1 MRVLLDFYFNE
12 ESETLNGIRYN
23 DVQEIESTELIPV
36 WSPESSTHD
45 IPDFLYV
52 HLYAIC
58 DKEDAV
64 ISGQYILNDT
74 QESVDAAIKN
84 YNDVI
89 EKLLINGYCRISD
102 FKNVDW
108 N

>member
-12 ESETLNGIRYN
+12 ESQTLNGRRYN

-36 WSPESSTHD
+36 WSPENSTHD
-45 IPDFLYV
+45 IPDSLYV
-52 HLYAIC
+52 TLYAIC